1 METLFSK
8 QVYERASGLHRYDRL
23 LNIAVVGDF
32 SNYVIAKRS
41 GMEVEL
47 VPHLFH
53 TTTNRP
59 SGSRGWFA
67 HARIGGGVSNNAG
80 FQVLVNT

>member
-1 METLFSK
+1 
-8 QVYERASGLHRYDRL
+8 
-23 LNIAVVGDF
+23 
-32 SNYVIAKRS
+32 
-41 GMEVEL
+41 MEVEL